1 MKNINE
7 EIESLKHDLPDI
19 CCQID
24 EYTSEY
30 VDDRIHDIADYN
42 VDVYYSGLLDWISEN
57 RSEAVEYIE
66 ESVAEF
72 GIDSKNFDFWK
83 LLQSGQYLMYER
95 QLYDNKK
102 DTLLLWALNYIK
114 EEKNIEELED
124 DVFEEIENI
133 DFDKFDKFSEIET
146 EIDDILNKGEDDE

>member
-1 MKNINE
+1 MKNIKE
-7 EIESLKHDLPDI
+7 EIESLEHDLPDV

-24 EYTSEY
+24 EYSNEY
-30 VDDRIHDIADYN
+30 VDDRIHDIADSN
-42 VDVYYSGLLDWISEN
+42 VDIYYSGLLDWISEN
-57 RSEAVEYIE
+57 RGEAVEYIE

-72 GIDSKNFDFWK
+72 GIDSKSFDFWK

-124 DVFEEIENI
+124 DVFEEIEDI

-146 EIDDILNKGEDDE
+146 EIDNILDKGDENE